1 MDENNPRY
9 PEEYDPRRQPPKR
22 GGSALITFL
31 LVLIIL
37 LLSGILIYLR
47 YGDLMMNRLYQFT
60 DGKIGA
66 ETGVTSLPRRDDA
79 PPVEDAD
86 EPPVEDIDGLS
97 GEDTEPGE
105 EFPAEDEFPEPEP
118 EPEPE
123 PIVLDYAAARA
134 LPDGI
139 ELSTHDFTLRTLGES
154 ATIRVTGG
162 STGPF
167 TWVSENPSVA
177 SVDENGRI
185 TAVSHGTVNVI
196 VTDGVRKGLCVARMI
211 TGSTST
217 AAKLNTTDFTRTV
230 EEGEYQLKVSG
241 VDGPITWTSEN
252 PSVASV
258 DENGLVIP
266 LSKGQARIRASW
278 DGGYLICVV
287 RVPG

>member
-1 MDENNPRY
+1 MDENYPRY
-9 PEEYDPRRQPPKR
+9 PEDNDPRRQPPKR
-22 GGSALITFL
+22 GGSALITLL

-37 LLSGILIYLR
+37 LLSAILIYLR

-66 ETGVTSLPRRDDA
+66 ETGVTSLPRRGDGPA
-79 PPVEDAD
+79 AVEDTD
-86 EPPVEDIDGLS
+86 TPP
-97 GEDTEPGE
+97 EDTDELPGVDTE
-105 EFPAEDEFPEPEP
+105 SGDAIPDEDEFFAPEPEP
-118 EPEPE
+118 EPV
-123 PIVLDYAAARA
+123 VLDYAAARA

-154 ATIRVTGG
+154 ATVRVKGG

-167 TWVSENPSVA
+167 TWISENPSVA
-177 SVDENGRI
+177 SVDENGKI

-266 LSKGQARIRASW
+266 LSKGQARIRAAW